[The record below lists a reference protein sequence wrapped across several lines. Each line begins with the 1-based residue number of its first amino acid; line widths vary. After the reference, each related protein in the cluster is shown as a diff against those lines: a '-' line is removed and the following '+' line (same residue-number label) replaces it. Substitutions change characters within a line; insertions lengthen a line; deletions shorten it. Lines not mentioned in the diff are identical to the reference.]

1 MEKELETMENT
12 THTIS
17 SFCHKNE
24 LSSSDPAENDNNSLP
39 FAEIRDRIDVVV
51 VFLFLSRIQ
60 FSYTNALWSER
71 VQLLQSSSV
80 TAAKRRQ

>member
-1 MEKELETMENT
+1 MMMCREKRDASQRQTNDFFDLSARGGELMEKELETMENT

-24 LSSSDPAENDNNSLP
+24 LSSDPAENDKNSLP

-51 VFLFLSRIQ
+51 L
-60 FSYTNALWSER
+60 
-71 VQLLQSSSV
+71 
-80 TAAKRRQ
+80 K